1 MSDDELPQPMTPDD
15 LLGDPLES
23 APMGPDEKRARD
35 MATMAAL
42 LGLVLV
48 AGGLMAI
55 LALVLN
61 QLLVFAILA
70 VIVLGGL
77 YLGVHYFVWGR
88 RLDRQIA
95 SESQPA
101 ATLPE
106 SASQPPTP
114 PVESAVDA
122 GGESHGRA

>member
-1 MSDDELPQPMTPDD
+1 MSDDEFPVPLTPED

-23 APMGPDEKRARD
+23 APVGPDEKRARD

-61 QLLVFAILA
+61 QLLVFAILG
-70 VIVLGGL
+70 VIVLGGF
-77 YLGVHYFVWGR
+77 YLSVHYFVWGR

-95 SESQPA
+95 SESK
-101 ATLPE
+101 
-106 SASQPPTP
+106 PPSTP
-114 PVESAVDA
+114 VDPPLDA
-122 GGESHGRA
+122 GGELIERS

>member
-1 MSDDELPQPMTPDD
+1 MSDDELSQPLTPDD
-15 LLGDPLES
+15 LLGDPLDS
-23 APMGPDEKRARD
+23 GPMGPEEQRARD

-42 LGLVLV
+42 MGLVLV

-70 VIVLGGL
+70 MIVLGGF

-95 SESQPA
+95 SESKA
-101 ATLPE
+101 APTLPE
-106 SASQPPTP
+106 SASQSPPP
-114 PVESAVDA
+114 PVDPAVDA
-122 GGESHGRA
+122 RGESHPGG